1 MNNGNKEKGILEKMS
16 NKVSNKT
23 TINIKNEINQSE
35 IKNMS
40 NINNKSEKKNKNK
53 RGLKSIKMK
62 LILVIIPL
70 VIVAMVTMLN
80 ITYKKAREIIVDY
93 ANQLVQ
99 SLTDS
104 NTHEIENWSQ
114 DIISGM
120 NQVKNTLDHFQL
132 NDDELIDYLKTTM
145 NYNESYKNGIY
156 IGFSNNKMIDPSGWI
171 PEEGYVVVD
180 RNWYIEGLNNEDKF
194 NFGEAYLDEETG
206 EFIVSATAKLKS
218 VGNVDRVA
226 SADVSL
232 KTISDIVSSKSIL
245 NTGRLFLVDSSNN
258 TIIAI
263 GDNTLINTAFTAEN
277 PNELIQ
283 SITKT
288 VNINENS
295 VSQLTSN
302 GITYS
307 VCVQAINHTSWKL
320 IGYVS
325 HEEVLSSLKDL
336 QKIVMGLL
344 LIALILLIILIERV
358 VHVIIKPVKELN
370 HTIKRIT
377 DGDFTVEVKVKGND
391 EIATISSSMQSFI
404 ETMRNTIHEV
414 GVMSEGLNQQ
424 ADNSSQVASE
434 LYDSAQTQSNSMTEL
449 NQTVDELAMAV
460 SAVAENATELSSV
473 VTQTSQNGQEASARM
488 KNTVAISEKGK
499 IDMGQVSIAMKNLN
513 NTMVQLIKSV
523 EEVDKSSEKINNIVL
538 LIGEIANQTNLLSL
552 NAAIEAARAGEA
564 GKGFAVVASEIR
576 KLAETSQN
584 SVNDITELTNNIAS
598 LVNNTI
604 LKTRESADNIKHSID
619 MVGTAENT
627 FEDIYNTVNETNDI
641 VQGMMEK
648 VTKVDEV
655 ATSVAAITE
664 EQSAAAEEIL
674 ATSESLADHAR
685 KVTENSYAVEKD
697 SEKLSQT
704 AENLNNQMRMF
715 KI

>member
-1 MNNGNKEKGILEKMS
+1 MS
-16 NKVSNKT
+16 NKIS
-23 TINIKNEINQSE
+23 QSE

-40 NINNKSEKKNKNK
+40 NINNKSEKKNKGK
-53 RGLKSIKMK
+53 RGIKSIKIK

-80 ITYKKAREIIVDY
+80 ITYKKSREIIVDY
-93 ANQLVQ
+93 ADQLVQ
-99 SLTDS
+99 SITTS

-114 DIISGM
+114 DIISGL

-132 NDDELIDYLKTTM
+132 SDDELMEYLKTTM

-156 IGFSNNKMIDPSGWI
+156 IGLSNNKIIDPSGWI
-171 PEEGYVVVD
+171 PDEDYVVVD
-180 RNWYIEGLNNEDKF
+180 RDWYIEGLKNEDKF

-218 VGNVDRVA
+218 VENVDRVA

-232 KTISDIVSSKSIL
+232 KTISEIVSSKSIL
-245 NTGRLFLVDSSNN
+245 KTGKLFLVDSSNN

-263 GDNTLINTAFTAEN
+263 EDNTLINTAFTAEN

-283 SITKT
+283 TITKT

-295 VSQLTSN
+295 VEELTSN
-302 GITYS
+302 GISYS
-307 VCVQAINHTSWKL
+307 VCVQAINNTPWKL

-336 QKIVMGLL
+336 QKIVMGLFI
-344 LIALILLIILIERV
+344 IAVILLIILIERV
-358 VHVIIKPVKELN
+358 VHFIIKPVKELN

-391 EIATISSSMQSFI
+391 EIATMSNSMQRFI

-414 GVMSEGLNQQ
+414 GKMSEGLNHQ
-424 ADNSSQVASE
+424 ADNSSRVASE
-434 LYDSAQTQSNSMTEL
+434 LYDSAETQSNSMTEL
-449 NQTVDELAMAV
+449 NQTVNELAMAV

-473 VTQTSQNGQEASARM
+473 VTETSQNGQEASIRM

-499 IDMGQVSIAMKNLN
+499 TDMGQVSIAMKNLN
-513 NTMVQLIKSV
+513 NTIEQLIKSV

-564 GKGFAVVASEIR
+564 GKGFAVVASEIK
-576 KLAETSQN
+576 KLAETSQD

-604 LKTRESADNIKHSID
+604 QKTQESADNIKHSIY
-619 MVGTAENT
+619 MVETAENT

-641 VQGMMEK
+641 VQRMMEK

-674 ATSESLADHAR
+674 ATSESLADHAK

-697 SEKLSQT
+697 SAKLSET
-704 AENLNNQMRMF
+704 AENLNNEMKMF